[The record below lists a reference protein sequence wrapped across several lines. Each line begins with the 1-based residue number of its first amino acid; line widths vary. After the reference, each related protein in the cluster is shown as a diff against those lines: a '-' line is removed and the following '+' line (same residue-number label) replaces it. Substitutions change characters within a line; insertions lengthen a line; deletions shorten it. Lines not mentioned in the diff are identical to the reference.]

1 MKTSF
6 STSLYMRY
14 HPGPHSD
21 NQVFHDFIQ
30 GPPSISFFFFYI
42 LTPYLFSDV
51 LKFHCLSKCVLLCVT
66 LIHVHMCI
74 HEYTNH

>member
-30 GPPSISFFFFYI
+30 GPPSISFFFLLHTYTISFFRCLKI
-42 LTPYLFSDV
+42 SLFIEVCASV
-51 LKFHCLSKCVLLCVT
+51 CNTHTCT
-66 LIHVHMCI
+66 YVH
-74 HEYTNH
+74 T